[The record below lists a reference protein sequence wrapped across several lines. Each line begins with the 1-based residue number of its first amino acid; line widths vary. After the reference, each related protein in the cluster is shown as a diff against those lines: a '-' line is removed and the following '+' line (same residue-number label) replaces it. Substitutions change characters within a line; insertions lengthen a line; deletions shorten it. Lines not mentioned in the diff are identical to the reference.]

1 MEALKWSEYYKD
13 LDIPTTW
20 KHVSYG
26 NDALPSYQTSE
37 DDLNAYHVW
46 IDSHNT
52 EERKRNSLDIYGL
65 KNELAP
71 RFHVVLCY
79 GGEENIYTS
88 DNFDNVVEWVKH
100 NPKTKE
106 QINLTKEYL

>member
-1 MEALKWSEYYKD
+1 MWSNYIKD
-13 LDIPTTW
+13 LDIPSNW
-20 KHVSYG
+20 KNVTYH

-46 IDSHNT
+46 IDSADI

-65 KNELAP
+65 KDKLAP

-79 GGEENIYTS
+79 GGENNIYTS
-88 DNFDNVVEWVKH
+88 DSFNDVVEWVNN

-106 QINLTKEYL
+106 QIKETKEYL